1 MSKQWQLR
9 RGTKAENDI
18 FTGAEGEVT
27 MCTDTKSLRV
37 HDGTTQGGF
46 DIDTVVAFQIPT
58 AENNYKWY
66 RKYASG
72 WVEQGGQFTAQGGQ
86 YSVYQVTPLPVTMAD
101 SNYYVNGIV
110 KYSSADNTLTVSI
123 DSTTTSATVLG
134 IRKHWSSTGQTIIW
148 EVKGMAA

>member
-27 MCTDTKSLRV
+27 MCTDTKGLRV

-46 DIDTVVAFQIPT
+46 DIDTVVAFQAPT
-58 AENNYKWY
+58 ADNNYTWY

-72 WVEQGGQFTAQGGQ
+72 WVEQGGLLGTNVSSQTITLPIEMSDT
-86 YSVYQVTPLPVTMAD
+86 YYQIMLSA
-101 SNYYVNGIV
+101 G
-110 KYSSADNTLTVSI
+110 KYSGSGTGGYEAMPAWGQRTKTTFYVDSRSGSEITGNWQVS
-123 DSTTTSATVLG
+123 
-134 IRKHWSSTGQTIIW
+134 
-148 EVKGMAA
+148 GMAA

>member
-46 DIDTVVAFQIPT
+46 DIDTVVEFQLPSSS
-58 AENNYKWY
+58 NNYTWY

-72 WVEQGGQFTAQGGQ
+72 WVEQGGVKANNNGNATT
-86 YSVYQVTPLPVTMAD
+86 VNLPVEMSDTNYTVQLTPSG
-101 SNYYVNGIV
+101 SNYIGLQVWYGVTTKN
-110 KYSSADNTLTVSI
+110 
-123 DSTTTSATVLG
+123 TTSFIFYLDG
-134 IRKHWSSTGQTIIW
+134 SSQDPQNGEW

>member
-27 MCTDTKSLRV
+27 LCTDTKGLRV

-46 DIDTVVAFQIPT
+46 EIDTVVAFQIPT
-58 AENNYKWY
+58 AANNYTWY

-72 WVEQGGQFTAQGGQ
+72 WVEQGGYGDLGGVQSSPTATIVFPLSMANVYYGINISCIRGDSGNFKMAQGVQ
-86 YSVYQVTPLPVTMAD
+86 T
-101 SNYYVNGIV
+101 N
-110 KYSSADNTLTVSI
+110 
-123 DSTTTSATVLG
+123 TTTGMTFGFYA
-134 IRKHWSSTGQTIIW
+134 SSDGCRYYTW

>member
-27 MCTDTKSLRV
+27 MCTDTKGLRV

-46 DIDTVVAFQIPT
+46 DIDTVVAFQLPT
-58 AENNYKWY
+58 ADNNYTWY

-72 WVEQGGQFTAQGGQ
+72 WVEQGGIKETGTTTINFPVAMANTAYWYIAKGNYNNTQGS
-86 YSVYQVTPLPVTMAD
+86 YA
-101 SNYYVNGIV
+101 
-110 KYSSADNTLTVSI
+110 SSADCVLTKNTTNM
-123 DSTTTSATVLG
+123 VL
-134 IRKHWSSTGQTIIW
+134 STGGLSVCWQ
-148 EVKGMAA
+148 VSGLAA